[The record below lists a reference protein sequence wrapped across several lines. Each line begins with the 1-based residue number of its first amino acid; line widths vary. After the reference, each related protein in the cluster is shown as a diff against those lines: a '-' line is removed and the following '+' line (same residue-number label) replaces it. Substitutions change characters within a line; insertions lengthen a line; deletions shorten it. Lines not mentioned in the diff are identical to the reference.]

1 MKRWSRC
8 LSFAA
13 MLVMSASAVAQ
24 GAAFPNRPIKII
36 VYVTPGALV
45 DTTTRAVAERMAESL
60 KQPVIVENM
69 PGASGLLGIR
79 YVKSQPADGY
89 TLLAGT
95 GTVPIGPILNA
106 EPGYELK
113 DFTAVGAMNQGALV
127 MVGSPNQPVK
137 TLQEFIALAKQKPG
151 EVTFASG
158 GVGTTTY
165 LAASLFMHQAG
176 IKLLHVPYKG
186 TAAAMPDV
194 LGGRVNMMFDAES
207 SEGPQVRE
215 GKLRAFGVSSPKR
228 SKGLPDVPTIAEQG
242 LPNYSF
248 TIYNGLLVRT
258 GTPKEV
264 VQRLASALQ
273 AALAN
278 EGVRER
284 MRKDGTE
291 PWPLSPDEFNAYMR
305 QDAERIG
312 KLASDI
318 GMPKQ

>member
-1 MKRWSRC
+1 
-8 LSFAA
+8 
-13 MLVMSASAVAQ
+13 
-24 GAAFPNRPIKII
+24 
-36 VYVTPGALV
+36 
-45 DTTTRAVAERMAESL
+45 
-60 KQPVIVENM
+60 VIVENM

-127 MVGSPNQPVK
+127 MVGTPNQPAK

-151 EVTFASG
+151 EITFASG

-207 SEGPQVRE
+207 SEGPQFA
-215 GKLRAFGVSSPKR
+215 KASC
-228 SKGLPDVPTIAEQG
+228 
-242 LPNYSF
+242 
-248 TIYNGLLVRT
+248 GLLVCLRRNAPRIARRADHR
-258 GTPKEV
+258 GAGHARLQLHDL
-264 VQRLASALQ
+264 QRIARARGYTEGSGATSRIGLAGSVGKRRGARAHAQ
-273 AALAN
+273 GRHGALAA
-278 EGVRER
+278 VAR
-284 MRKDGTE
+284 
-291 PWPLSPDEFNAYMR
+291 
-305 QDAERIG
+305 
-312 KLASDI
+312 
-318 GMPKQ
+318 